1 MIELYK
7 LTEYLQLFKEFSM
20 EDVKLFFSALARS
33 KTLRAGEVYIAAG
46 DTNRK
51 LAHIKQGLVRAYM
64 VNEEGVEKTL
74 FFRKEDQ
81 QIAAYDCIFKN
92 EPSRFYIEA
101 FEETVIIELD
111 YDQLQAFME
120 RHPQYEKARRHFIQN
135 LLMETLTRL
144 EGFVLLSNEERYL
157 DFISRNPGLVQRVPE
172 KYIASVLGIT
182 PESLSRI
189 KKRIKEKSEN

>member
-20 EDVKLFFSALARS
+20 EDAKLFFSSLS
-33 KTLRAGEVYIAAG
+33 KTKTLKAGEIYVAG
-46 DTNRK
+46 GDMHRK
-51 LAHIKQGLVRAYM
+51 LAHIKKGLVRAYM
-64 VNEEGVEKTL
+64 VDDEGNEKTL

-81 QIAAYDCIFKN
+81 QIAAYDCIFKS

-101 FEETVIIELD
+101 FEETTVIEID
-111 YDQLQAFME
+111 YDQLQSFME

-135 LLMETLTRL
+135 LLMETLTRI

-157 DFISRNPGLVQRVPE
+157 DFIARNPGLVQRVPE